1 MHVEIDVAPALDRT
15 LSPSISSPRAKNGNY
30 CRPTIADLFFFFLHQ
45 LVAREPA
52 IYSIFFSHSIPIFA
66 HLRYVPPSIYIYSSN
81 SRIYLKRYIR
91 ISILK
96 KRTACRER
104 RMEAINPLK
113 DHGENVTNHLQTD
126 DRAMKLHKT
135 DLCTTKF
142 RNKIS
147 NNNNKKISNNNNNS
161 AVETL
166 LYSYIYIV
174 IENIAYF

>member
-15 LSPSISSPRAKNGNY
+15 LSPSISPLFSPREKRKLLPAHH
-30 CRPTIADLFFFFLHQ
+30 RRLIFLFLHQ

-113 DHGENVTNHLQTD
+113 DHGESVTNHLQTD
-126 DRAMKLHKT
+126 E
-135 DLCTTKF
+135 
-142 RNKIS
+142 
-147 NNNNKKISNNNNNS
+147 
-161 AVETL
+161 VEL
-166 LYSYIYIV
+166 
-174 IENIAYF
+174 